1 MRARCRWRR
10 LLSETCTSPRRRLR
24 RMTQRRARA
33 RGRRRGGR
41 GRRRG
46 SSSTGARPPSRPGLS
61 PSRANDFLQCPQLFR
76 FRVIDRLPEPPSPA
90 AARGHARARGAGAPV
105 RPARPRAHGR
115 GRARRCCPVQWE
127 MLLERDPSIGE
138 LFAEPADAGRVA
150 DERRGAA
157 GDVLHARGPDAARAA
172 RARADGVHRAD
183 EDGPQLRGIVDR
195 VDVAP
200 NGWVRVVDYKT
211 GRSPRAGFESSAL
224 FQMRFYAYVIWRTR
238 GVLPKR
244 LQLEYLGDGVI
255 LQHEPTE
262 SEMAT
267 IEARVRSIWG
277 GIEDAARSGDWRP
290 RPSKL
295 CDWCSFKALCPA
307 FGGTPPEVPAGAVER
322 SIGVVP
328 AAPDV
333 DRRADRRQPATRRS
347 STSPVG
353 DPQQVRQRH
362 VRERRDPAQARPRRD
377 RAGAPRPRRVR
388 APEASAEAMPD
399 ARVLDGDARARSST
413 PRRCGGQQVRLRVG
427 LRRGSPR
434 RR

>member
-1 MRARCRWRR
+1 MR
-10 LLSETCTSPRRRLR
+10 SVTSDALTADEAVEEVVEA
-24 RMTQRRARA
+24 MVE
-33 RGRRRGGR
+33 
-41 GRRRG
+41 
-46 SSSTGARPPSRPGLS
+46 GARPPSRPGLS
-61 PSRANDFLQCPQLFR
+61 PSRANDFLQCPQMFR

-90 AARGHARARGAGAPV
+90 AARGTLVHAV
-105 RPARPRAHGR
+105 LEHLFDLPAVERTIEA
-115 GRARRCCPVQWE
+115 ATALLPVQWE

-138 LFAEPADAGRVA
+138 LFAEPADIAEWLTSAEALLATYFTLEDPTRLEPRERELMVSTDL
-150 DERRGAA
+150 DEG
-157 GDVLHARGPDAARAA
+157 
-172 RARADGVHRAD
+172 
-183 EDGPQLRGIVDR
+183 GPQLRGIIDR

-244 LQLEYLGDGVI
+244 LQLEYLGDGVV
-255 LQHEPTE
+255 LTHEPSE

-328 AAPDV
+328 AA
-333 DRRADRRQPATRRS
+333 
-347 STSPVG
+347 
-353 DPQQVRQRH
+353 
-362 VRERRDPAQARPRRD
+362 
-377 RAGAPRPRRVR
+377 
-388 APEASAEAMPD
+388 
-399 ARVLDGDARARSST
+399 
-413 PRRCGGQQVRLRVG
+413 
-427 LRRGSPR
+427 
-434 RR
+434 